1 VPTETGGGGETVEI
15 GDARFVARD
24 FTVEVAAVAA
34 ADFDGDG
41 HQDLVN
47 AGESQLT
54 VLRGDGQGGFVPS
67 SRVLGG
73 ENPVDLA
80 LADLDGDG
88 DGDIVV
94 ANHDTDYVT
103 ILLGDGRGAF
113 QPAPN
118 SPLRIDVQP
127 HPHAVRAAD
136 LDADG
141 HVDLIVDHREA
152 EGLLIL
158 RGLGEGRFESPGIVV
173 DGGGDPYRGMAV
185 GDVDG
190 DGKLDLVTPN
200 PGEVGVLLNASDEAG
215 VAFVQAPPVAAAAP
229 FGVAL
234 GDLNGD
240 GKLDLIAAS
249 DEGSALV
256 ELFWGD
262 GRGGFEAAGESS
274 FELAPGGKSVVVGD
288 LNGDGITDAAI
299 ASYQFSD
306 VLVLLG
312 GRDSIRTGYLAG
324 DEHPWGLAV
333 ADFNGDGQDD
343 LVIADD
349 TTHKATV
356 YLSHEP

>member
-1 VPTETGGGGETVEI
+1 MPTETGGGEETVEI
-15 GDARFVARD
+15 GDARFVPRR
-24 FTVEVAAVAA
+24 FEVESAAVAA

-41 HQDLVN
+41 RQDLVN
-47 AGESQLT
+47 AGQPQLT
-54 VLRGDGQGGFVPS
+54 VLRGDGQGGFVVQ
-67 SRVLGG
+67 SRIAGG
-73 ENPVDLA
+73 ENPVDFA
-80 LADLDGDG
+80 LADVDEDGNV
-88 DGDIVV
+88 DIAV
-94 ANHDTDYVT
+94 ANHDTDYLT
-103 ILLGDGRGAF
+103 ILLGDGQGAF

-118 SPLRIDVQP
+118 SPLRIEVQP

-136 LDADG
+136 LDGDG

-215 VAFVQAPPVAAAAP
+215 IAFIPAAPVEAAAP

-240 GKLDLIAAS
+240 GHLDLIAAS

-262 GRGGFEAAGESS
+262 GRGGFEAAGDSPL
-274 FELAPGGKSVVVGD
+274 ELAPGGKTIVVGD
-288 LNGDGITDAAI
+288 LNGDGIEDAAV
-299 ASYQFSD
+299 ASYQHPE

-312 GRDSIRTGYLAG
+312 GRGSIRTGYLAG
-324 DEHPWGLAV
+324 DEHPWGLTV
-333 ADFNGDGQDD
+333 ADFDGDGKDD

-349 TTHKATV
+349 VTHRAAV
-356 YLSHEP
+356 YLSLGP